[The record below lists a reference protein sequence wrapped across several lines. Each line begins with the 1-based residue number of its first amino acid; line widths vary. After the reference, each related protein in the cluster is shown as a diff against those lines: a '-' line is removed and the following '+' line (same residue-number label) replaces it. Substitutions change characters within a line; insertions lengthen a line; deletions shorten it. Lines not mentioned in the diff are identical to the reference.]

1 MKGWTE
7 GHIHVAMRKAL
18 RDAGFR
24 LLAGEYPGGSDHE
37 LYPLNVTDPTVAR
50 DNSPDPRRHST
61 GELIPDIVA
70 LKGRTLLLGE
80 AKVHYSDADR
90 IKLETLTG
98 DRIGDLETALEKF
111 AIEHGFADV
120 LPFQTLVSLPVL
132 VFTTQR
138 PAPARPRHL
147 SYLRF
152 DAGGLPIF
160 EGPIETV
167 VELRCA

>member
-1 MKGWTE
+1 M
-7 GHIHVAMRKAL
+7 
-18 RDAGFR
+18 

-70 LKGRTLLLGE
+70 LKGRALLLGE

-90 IKLETLTG
+90 VKLETLTG
-98 DRIGDLETALEKF
+98 DRVGDLEAALEKF
-111 AIEHGFADV
+111 SIERGFPHV
-120 LPFQTLVSLPVL
+120 MPFQTLVSLPVL

-138 PAPARPRHL
+138 PAPARPQHF

-152 DAGGLPIF
+152 DGSGLPAF
-160 EGPIETV
+160 EGPIER
-167 VELRCA
+167 LLG